1 MGRVSRRAP
10 IQPVDPRH
18 PQPRHIQRAA
28 SVLQDGGIVSYPT
41 DTYYALGCDVFQK
54 RAMERLAL
62 LKRRDDKKPFAF
74 LCADLGEVAKYAIV
88 SNENFRLMRR
98 LLPGPYTF
106 VLDATRLVPRTALRR
121 QRQVGVRVPDAPVAT
136 ALARALGRPLATTS
150 ASLPSEEPLIDAV
163 DIQEHLG
170 HGIDLILD
178 GGVTLNEPSTVLD
191 LTGPAPAV
199 RGLHRFANAEG
210 LTPGDP
216 SEGVETTR
224 GSRPLPHFLAVDEV
238 DLLLAQPDAGN
249 ASGARDKAM
258 LELLYASGLRVS
270 ELVALPV
277 SAIDP
282 HTGVVRVRG
291 KGGKERIV
299 PVGERAR
306 DALAAYLCGPRQKLL
321 GTRHS
326 SDLFVTPRGGHMTRQ
341 GFWKLLGRYAR
352 SAGIQQ
358 RVCPHTL
365 RHSFATHL
373 LERGA
378 DLRAVQAML
387 GHADIATTQIYTHV
401 DRERLKAVI
410 AKHPRA

>member
-1 MGRVSRRAP
+1 VTEAVQRVPSELDEAVDRYLAHLRVERGLLAATLEAYARDLREYLEWLTARRIARLAEVNEP
-10 IQPVDPRH
+10 L
-18 PQPRHIQRAA
+18 
-28 SVLQDGGIVSYPT
+28 VLQHLA
-41 DTYYALGCDVFQK
+41 ALQLRGLS
-54 RAMERLAL
+54 RASQARHLA
-62 LKRRDDKKPFAF
+62 
-74 LCADLGEVAKYAIV
+74 
-88 SNENFRLMRR
+88 
-98 LLPGPYTF
+98 
-106 VLDATRLVPRTALRR
+106 AL
-121 QRQVGVRVPDAPVAT
+121 
-136 ALARALGRPLATTS
+136 
-150 ASLPSEEPLIDAV
+150 
-163 DIQEHLG
+163 
-170 HGIDLILD
+170 
-178 GGVTLNEPSTVLD
+178 
-191 LTGPAPAV
+191 
-199 RGLHRFANAEG
+199 RGLHKFANAEG

-238 DLLLAQPDAGN
+238 DRLLAQPDARN
-249 ASGARDKAM
+249 PSGARDKAM
-258 LELLYASGLRVS
+258 MELLYASGLRVS
-270 ELVALPV
+270 ELVALPI

-306 DALAAYLCGPRQKLL
+306 DALGAYLIGPRQKLL

-326 SDLFVTPRGGHMTRQ
+326 SDFFVTPRGGHMSRQ

-352 SAGIQQ
+352 AAGIQQ
-358 RVCPHTL
+358 RVYPHTL

>member
-1 MGRVSRRAP
+1 VTEAVQRVPSELDEAVDRYLAHLRVERGLLAATLEAYARDLRRIARLAEVNEP
-10 IQPVDPRH
+10 L
-18 PQPRHIQRAA
+18 
-28 SVLQDGGIVSYPT
+28 VLQHLA
-41 DTYYALGCDVFQK
+41 ALQLRGLS
-54 RAMERLAL
+54 RASQARHLA
-62 LKRRDDKKPFAF
+62 
-74 LCADLGEVAKYAIV
+74 
-88 SNENFRLMRR
+88 
-98 LLPGPYTF
+98 
-106 VLDATRLVPRTALRR
+106 AL
-121 QRQVGVRVPDAPVAT
+121 
-136 ALARALGRPLATTS
+136 
-150 ASLPSEEPLIDAV
+150 
-163 DIQEHLG
+163 
-170 HGIDLILD
+170 
-178 GGVTLNEPSTVLD
+178 
-191 LTGPAPAV
+191 
-199 RGLHRFANAEG
+199 RGLHKFANAEG

-238 DLLLAQPDAGN
+238 DRLLAQPDARN
-249 ASGARDKAM
+249 PSGARDKAM

-270 ELVALPV
+270 ELVALPI

-306 DALAAYLCGPRQKLL
+306 DALAAYLIGPRQKLL

-326 SDLFVTPRGGHMTRQ
+326 SDFFVTPRGGGHMTRQ

-352 SAGIQQ
+352 AAGIQQ
-358 RVCPHTL
+358 RVYPHTL